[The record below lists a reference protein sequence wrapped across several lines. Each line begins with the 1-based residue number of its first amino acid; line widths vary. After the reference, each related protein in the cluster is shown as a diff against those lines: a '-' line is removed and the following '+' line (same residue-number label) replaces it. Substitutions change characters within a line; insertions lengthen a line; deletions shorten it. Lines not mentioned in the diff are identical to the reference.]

1 MGFFFTLKF
10 KTGYY
15 IMKIKHNLGGS
26 NFVFHY
32 KYFNFCCRHNNKTPG
47 PKSYETVS
55 IYPCLGKYFHIT
67 YVQNTGAAFSIL
79 KGKTFLFTAVS
90 SVIILTIIYI
100 LIKYPI
106 KRKIFGI
113 VMAMIL
119 GGAFGNLID
128 RLRYGYVVD
137 FLDFRVWPV
146 FNIADCAIVLGV
158 VVLAYLITFHPEFR
172 NLNIK
177 NRR

>member
-1 MGFFFTLKF
+1 MEVAILYFIISILIFAADITTKHLVQRA
-10 KTGYY
+10 
-15 IMKIKHNLGGS
+15 MKP
-26 NFVFHY
+26 Y
-32 KYFNFCCRHNNKTPG
+32 Q
-47 PKSYETVS
+47 S
-55 IYPCLGKYFHIT
+55 IPVLENIFHIT